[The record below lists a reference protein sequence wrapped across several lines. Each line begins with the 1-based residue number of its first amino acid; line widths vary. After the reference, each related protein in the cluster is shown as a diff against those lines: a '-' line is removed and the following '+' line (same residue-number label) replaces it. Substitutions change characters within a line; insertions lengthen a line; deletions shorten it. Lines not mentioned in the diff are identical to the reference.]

1 MKGPPPGSGSFS
13 VGAFPATLRG
23 FVQAAAD
30 GRLEVV
36 TGAITSRLW
45 LEAGQVRAVASDAD
59 EEKLGEWL
67 VGRQLIDRQQ
77 MAILLLRQPDGV
89 RYGTFLVTEGVLDAE
104 RLEKELEAQ
113 AIAIVSRL
121 LFEPGSFSLDR
132 EDRLPSDAATLEM
145 TTASLLAAAVRCA
158 PDLQPLLALV
168 PAESFVASAE
178 DTLLQLQHV
187 QLTPAEGYLLSRV
200 DGAGTVA
207 TLRHLVPM
215 AREQLVRGLVVL
227 LATGLVELRDKPVAK
242 PQPASELAERARPAP
257 PRPKTPAPEEDLA
270 YSPLEQQEHEAVLRL
285 APEIEKQDFYL
296 RLGLTRA
303 AGSVQVQ
310 TRYREMVRTYHPDRA
325 RERHLRSL
333 QAELG
338 TIYRAL
344 QEAYETLSN
353 PDARPRYDKAIL
365 ASAQPSLSRLSNDAQ
380 QEEAQRSMV
389 RTSIVE
395 ARRLMGRNDFGQA
408 AQLLDQAV
416 RLMPDPET
424 LLLLS
429 QVEFRNPMWAQRALD
444 RLRHAV
450 ALNPKFTKG
459 WLELANYWG
468 TRGQTDKQKQCLE
481 KVLAYDPGN
490 KDARAALN
498 AVIQAQPKRRFF

>member
-1 MKGPPPGSGSFS
+1 MKGPPPGSGSFTAGS
-13 VGAFPATLRG
+13 FPTTLRG

-30 GRLEVV
+30 GRLDVS
-36 TGAITSRLW
+36 TGAVTSRLW
-45 LEAGQVRAVASDAD
+45 LEAGQVRAVTSDAE
-59 EEKLGEWL
+59 EEKLGRWL
-67 VGRQLIDRQQ
+67 VSRGLIDPQQ

-113 AIAIVSRL
+113 AIAIVARL

-132 EDRLPSDAATLEM
+132 EDRLPSDAATLGM
-145 TTASLLAAAVRCA
+145 TTANLLVAAVRSA

-168 PAESFVASAE
+168 PRDGFVASSDDA
-178 DTLLQLQHV
+178 LLQLQNV
-187 QLTPAEGYLLSRV
+187 QLTPSEGYLLSRV
-200 DGAGTVA
+200 DGSGTVA
-207 TLRHLVPM
+207 TLQHLVPI
-215 AREQLVRGLVVL
+215 AHEQLVRGLAAL
-227 LATGLVELRDKPVAK
+227 LVTGLVELRSRPAAR
-242 PQPASELAERARPAP
+242 PQPASELSERARPSPP
-257 PRPKTPAPEEDLA
+257 PRPVEEDLA
-270 YSPLEQQEHEAVLRL
+270 YSPLEQREHEEVLRL
-285 APEIEKQDFYL
+285 APEIGRQDLYS

-303 AGSVQVQ
+303 AGNVQIQ

-353 PDARPRYDKAIL
+353 TEARGRYDKALL
-365 ASAQPSLSRLSNDAQ
+365 ASGQGSFSRLSGDAQ
-380 QEEAQRSMV
+380 QEEVRRNMV

-395 ARRLMGRNDFGQA
+395 ARRLMNRNDFGQA

-468 TRGQTDKQKQCLE
+468 MRGQTDKQKQCLE
-481 KVLAYDPGN
+481 KILAYDPGN
-490 KDARAALN
+490 KDARGALN
-498 AVIQAQPKRRFF
+498 AVIEAQPKRRLF

>member
-1 MKGPPPGSGSFS
+1 MTGPPSGTGSFTA
-13 VGAFPATLRG
+13 GAFPATLRG

-30 GRLEVV
+30 GRLDVL

-45 LEAGQVRAVASDAD
+45 LEAGQVRAVVSDAE
-59 EEKLGEWL
+59 EEKLGQWL
-67 VGRQLIDRQQ
+67 VGRGLIDRQQ

-89 RYGTFLVTEGVLDAE
+89 RYGSFLVTEGVLDAE
-104 RLEKELEAQ
+104 RLERELAAQ

-121 LFEPGSFSLDR
+121 LFESGSFSLDR
-132 EDRLPSDAATLEM
+132 EDRLPGDASTLEM
-145 TTASLLAAAVRCA
+145 TTASLLASAVRSA

-168 PAESFVASAE
+168 PADSFVASTDDA
-178 DTLLQLQHV
+178 LLQLQHV
-187 QLTPAEGYLLSRV
+187 QLTPSEGYLLSRV

-207 TLRHLVPM
+207 TLQHLVPM
-215 AREQLVRGLVVL
+215 AREQLVRGLVAL
-227 LATGLVELRDKPVAK
+227 LVTGLVELRSKPVSK
-242 PQPASELAERARPAP
+242 PQPASELAVRARPEPAP
-257 PRPKTPAPEEDLA
+257 PKPPEEDLA
-270 YSPLEQQEHEAVLRL
+270 YSPLEQREHEEVLRL
-285 APEIEKQDFYL
+285 APGIERQDFYL

-303 AGSVQVQ
+303 AGTVQIQ

-353 PDARPRYDKAIL
+353 AEARARYDKALL
-365 ASAQPSLSRLSNDAQ
+365 ASAQPTFASLSTDAQ
-380 QEEAQRSMV
+380 QEEVRRTMV

-395 ARRLMGRNDFGQA
+395 ARRLMARNDFGQA

-468 TRGQTDKQKQCLE
+468 MRSQIDKQKQCLE
-481 KVLAYDPGN
+481 KILAYDPGN

-498 AVIQAQPKRRFF
+498 AVIQSQPRRKLI